1 MPGASALRLR
11 AASGQAW
18 RGCARRSRAVWGD
31 TRLIPRARLVAE
43 RRRRG
48 GAGSARPWTGRGA
61 GGENGRA
68 RPRCLVP
75 EPAVPV
81 AAALPPAPA
90 RAACAP
96 SRQSPSARPPP
107 LAMPDVADDRRPRA
121 PRASRAARP
130 FPAACTHPHLAGISA
145 SRLRS
150 LLTARNRPVRPAVCK
165 RAACPQLAGP
175 CSRGSQSLDLT
186 ISDCAPR
193 SPS

>member
-1 MPGASALRLR
+1 MRCASALRLR

-48 GAGSARPWTGRGA
+48 GVRMAVDGARRWRRERPSASEVPGPRAGSAR
-61 GGENGRA
+61 GG
-68 RPRCLVP
+68 CSS
-75 EPAVPV
+75 
-81 AAALPPAPA
+81 PPPA

-107 LAMPDVADDRRPRA
+107 LATPDVADDQRPRA
-121 PRASRAARP
+121 PRSSRAARP

-150 LLTARNRPVRPAVCK
+150 LLTACNRPVRPAVCK